1 MAHADRKWKMK
12 ERPILFS
19 GPMVC
24 AINDGRK
31 TQTRRVVKPQPW
43 HDPLHRSVDAPAR
56 HGDDWTW
63 WAGTYTQSIYHST
76 PCPYG
81 KPGDRLWVRET
92 CRAHELTDA
101 EAENDTYGVIERLGL
116 ETPPYGLDGVV
127 YTADNAFREI
137 RNTIAAGE
145 AWAVLHGY
153 GKKRGAT
160 VPAIHMPRWA
170 SRITLEITGVRVER
184 LQDISDD
191 NIVEEGVELKG
202 LYLTTALRRCEWRRL
217 WESINGPDSWQA
229 NPWVWVVEFKRI

>member
-1 MAHADRKWKMK
+1 MK
-12 ERPILFS
+12 EKPILFS
-19 GPMVC
+19 SPMVK
-24 AINDGRK
+24 AILDGRK
-31 TQTRRVVKPQPW
+31 TVTRRVVKPQPHGRW
-43 HDPLHRSVDAPAR
+43 NHLHGLTFCTGEHERAQGCS
-56 HGDDWTW
+56 GDITL
-63 WAGTYTQSIYHST
+63 TCH
-76 PCPYG
+76 YG
-81 KPGDRLWVRET
+81 QPGDRLWVRET

-184 LQDISDD
+184 LLDISPLDAMA
-191 NIVEEGVELKG
+191 EGITHSTLNDPRIEFQ
-202 LYLTTALRRCEWRRL
+202 RFWQ
-217 WESINGPDSWQA
+217 SINGPESWQS
-229 NPWVWVVEFKRI
+229 NPWVWVVEFKRVTP